1 MTQGPTHV
9 EAKLTCAGIQTT
21 TIPLRSCH
29 FWAAL
34 ATFMATSTP
43 TKKRRT
49 LLSHG
54 NKKGIHN
61 LKDPHYLAIKLAA
74 FSNTKHIGNGW
85 NTRILQSRCHVD
97 AHALETWRFPTGAG
111 WNDKTATT
119 VFAQIIFIGKAHG
132 FFPHLC
138 EVFFHKLG
146 YWKKTHIDVDMIGNN
161 DVFFSPIYGY
171 WWYWGLEMISNKMKI
186 A

>member
-54 NKKGIHN
+54 NKKRDTQFERSALSCHKTSRIFQHQTHREWMEYAHSPVEVPCWCACLGNLAVSNWSWVKWQNRYHGICSDHFHRES
-61 LKDPHYLAIKLAA
+61 PWV
-74 FSNTKHIGNGW
+74 FSTSMWGFFSINW
-85 NTRILQSRCHVD
+85 D
-97 AHALETWRFPTGAG
+97 
-111 WNDKTATT
+111 
-119 VFAQIIFIGKAHG
+119 IGK
-132 FFPHLC
+132 
-138 EVFFHKLG
+138 KL
-146 YWKKTHIDVDMIGNN
+146 T
-161 DVFFSPIYGY
+161 
-171 WWYWGLEMISNKMKI
+171 
-186 A
+186 